1 MSNFDF
7 LNKNM
12 YRKYPLRSE
21 VTLVSTSGVEIPQ
34 DLITSVQISTIY
46 NKHKL
51 FISKIYVD
59 EGFMSVT
66 INDYT
71 DGSSVGSF
79 NGKVGS
85 DFSVLTLSSTLS
97 YVSGQLTTG
106 KKESL
111 KKLQKGVYFL
121 RDELNDLG
129 SRDNGLLEDST
140 IFVYT
145 PPVVSKIKNRTKSLA
160 GKITTSKGDNINI
173 KSLSLDEIKLE
184 VTNVESVLSNNEF
197 TAGLDNCPTPIIKK
211 INSVYPDVNG
221 NIDVYGIMPIVINVE
236 TGELALASGLD
247 LLDVCPEKKK
257 IAPPVDLS
265 DSYYTDILTATSPEW
280 KLWPDFT

>member
-1 MSNFDF
+1 
-7 LNKNM
+7 M

-21 VTLVSTSGVEIPQ
+21 VSLVSTSGVEIPQ
-34 DLITSVQISTIY
+34 ELITSIQISTIY

-66 INDYT
+66 INDYN
-71 DGSSVGSF
+71 DGSSIASF
-79 NGKVGS
+79 NGKVTT
-85 DFSVLTLSSTLS
+85 DFTVLPLSSSLS
-97 YVSGQLTTG
+97 YISGQLTTG
-106 KKESL
+106 KKEAL
-111 KKLQKGVYFL
+111 KLLQKGVYFI
-121 RDELNDLG
+121 RDELHDLG

-145 PPVVSKIKNRTKSLA
+145 PPAVSKIKNRNKSLA
-160 GKITTSKGDNINI
+160 GKVTISKGDNLAI
-173 KSLSLDEIKLE
+173 KTLSPVEVKLE

-197 TAGLDNCPTPIIKK
+197 TAGLDNCPTPVIKK
-211 INSVYPDVNG
+211 INSVYPNNNG
-221 NIDVYGIMPIVINVE
+221 NIDIYGIMPIVINVE
-236 TGELALASGLD
+236 TGELGLASGLD

-265 DSYYTDILTATSPEW
+265 DSYYTNILTATSPEW
-280 KLWPDFT
+280 KLWPDFN